1 MKRLQTFI
9 IAAIIFFPC
18 GAQSWEEIKS
28 SRQYIYGEGWGS
40 SDAEADKNALADL
53 ISKISVQVQSSFTL
67 TEDELSHNGQVDGET
82 YARSKV
88 QTYSQATLT
97 NTEKIVIEYEPDA
110 HVGRYI
116 LKSEISRIFEA
127 RRRRIDEMLGL
138 AETAEK
144 KCKNRR
150 CAALLLLGVC
160 HAENAAASE

>member
-1 MKRLQTFI
+1 MKRLLTFI

-116 LKSEISRIFEA
+116 LKSDASSRRA
-127 RRRRIDEMLGL
+127 DDASTRCSDLRRLL
-138 AETAEK
+138 K
-144 KCKNRR
+144 KMQKSTMR
-150 CAALLLLGVC
+150 CAITIGRMPC
-160 HAENAAASE
+160 

>member
-1 MKRLQTFI
+1 MKRLLTFI

-97 NTEKIVIEYEPDA
+97 NTEKIVIEYYN
-110 HVGRYI
+110 R
-116 LKSEISRIFEA
+116 KN
-127 RRRRIDEMLGL
+127 EM
-138 AETAEK
+138 
-144 KCKNRR
+144 CKI
-150 CAALLLLGVC
+150 
-160 HAENAAASE
+160 